1 MCAEEKEHQL
11 KVVLCWHMHQ
21 PDYRGPAHSDYQLPW
36 VYLHSMKDYTDM
48 AAHLENEDEARAVVN
63 FAPVLLEQIDDYSHQ
78 ISDWLQYGKLINDPL
93 LAALAGPGLP
103 IDHHE
108 RWELVKA
115 CRRLNEKHLV
125 NRYEAFRELMDGLS
139 WFDDRPESRIYLN
152 DQAIVDLLVWYHLAW
167 LGESVRENDIR
178 VKSLQNKAR
187 GYDTD
192 DRRRLV
198 SLIGEIHSGLIG
210 RYRHLAELGR
220 IEISVTPYAHP
231 IIPLLIDVDSAR
243 EAMPELNPLAF
254 STYPGGEARARWHIR
269 KGNEVFERFF
279 GFTPSGCWPSEGAV
293 SEDAFKLF
301 EEEGFNWIAS
311 GQQVLKNSLY
321 ASGMKDPL
329 PENWAHLPYRLHEG
343 RLNCFF
349 RDDGL
354 SDLIGFQYADWH
366 SNDAVGDLINNL
378 VNIADATAD
387 NRDAV
392 VSIIMDGE
400 NAWEYYPFNAS
411 YFLSGL
417 YKQLVEHPGIRL
429 TTFSDCLERQQQ
441 SAPALSSLMAGSWVY
456 GTFSTWIG
464 NQDKNRA
471 WEMLSDAKVVYDR
484 VLEEKGF
491 SAQQLSELEIQL
503 ATCEGSD
510 WFWWFGAYNPGQTVS
525 DFERLFRHQ
534 LTHLYELLEVEPPE
548 YLAHVFATGNGDP
561 DLGGVMK
568 RS

>member
-1 MCAEEKEHQL
+1 MCAETKEHQL

-21 PDYRGPAHSDYQLPW
+21 PDYRGPADSEYQLPW
-36 VYLHSMKDYTDM
+36 VYLHSIKDYTDM
-48 AAHLENEDEARAVVN
+48 VAHLEDEPEARAVVN
-63 FAPVLLEQIDDYSHQ
+63 FAPVLLEQIDDYSRQ
-78 ISDWLQYGKLINDPL
+78 INAWLQAGKLINDPL

-103 IDHHE
+103 IEQHE
-108 RWELVKA
+108 RWALVEA
-115 CRRLNEKHLV
+115 CRRLNDNLV
-125 NRYEAFRELMDGLS
+125 NRFAPFRELMDCIS

-152 DQAIVDLLVWYHLAW
+152 DQAITDLLVWYHLAW
-167 LGESVRENDIR
+167 MGESVRENDIR
-178 VKSLQNKAR
+178 VKSLEKKAR
-187 GYDTD
+187 GFDLD
-192 DRRRLV
+192 DRRRLLA
-198 SLIGEIHSGLIG
+198 LIGGIHSTLIG
-210 RYRHLAELGR
+210 RYRRLAEQER
-220 IEISVTPYAHP
+220 IEISVSPYAHP
-231 IIPLLIDVDSAR
+231 IVPLLIDVDSAR

-279 GFTPSGCWPSEGAV
+279 GFPPAGCWPSEGAV

-301 EEEGFNWIAS
+301 EEEGYSWIAS
-311 GQQVLKNSLY
+311 GQQVLNNSLH
-321 ASGMKDPL
+321 ASGMADPL
-329 PENWAHLPYRLHEG
+329 PENWAHTPYRLHEG

-354 SDLIGFQYADWH
+354 SDLIGFTYSNWHAD
-366 SNDAVGDLINNL
+366 DAVGDLVNNL

-400 NAWEYYPFNAS
+400 NAWECYPNNAS

-417 YKQLVEHPGIRL
+417 YKQLVEHPRIRL
-429 TTFSDCLERQQQ
+429 TTFTDCLERQQK
-441 SAPALSSLMAGSWVY
+441 SAPVLTSLTAGSWVY

-464 NQDKNRA
+464 DQDKNRA
-471 WEMLSDAKVVYDR
+471 WEMLSEAKTVYDKA
-484 VLEEKGF
+484 LEQKEFSEK
-491 SAQQLSELEIQL
+491 QLSALEIQL

-510 WFWWFGAYNPGQTVS
+510 WFWWFGDYNPGQTVS

-534 LTHLYELLEVEPPE
+534 LSHLYALLEVDAPE
-548 YLAHVFATGNGDP
+548 YLTHVFATGSGDP

-568 RS
+568 RN